1 MGGRR
6 HRAAS
11 LRGVLTAPLRGLDH
25 LATPGFRGVLDQI
38 GPAPVAAWS
47 LSRALRASHV
57 GSPLFDLRRSSD
69 NGTLSILAGED
80 GEADLSAYAA
90 WAGADTIFCVTV
102 YDQSGGG
109 SHLVQ
114 TTPGSQP
121 KFTPNAGPNGRPA
134 IFDDETRA
142 ATMTLA
148 GGSPVDGMWA
158 NGGSAY
164 LCARVGS
171 SLGGSFAHKGE
182 IRLCQFD
189 ASGASA
195 GFTRPAFTYGW
206 TGSGFSRAYW
216 RTPAQ
221 WEAGAAHI
229 WTVEYNASSLANDPK
244 LYINGVDAGVIK
256 ITAPSGATFS
266 DIGAMILFS
275 FQSDGQ
281 QLAEL
286 TLFSTVLS
294 PEDRLILC
302 GSMITRYDP

>member
-1 MGGRR
+1 MGGRW

-158 NGGSAY
+158 NGGSAIVAMRCGQAGS
-164 LCARVGS
+164 LSLKSTQIRVMGS
-171 SLGGSFAHKGE
+171 E
-182 IRLCQFD
+182 
-189 ASGASA
+189 GAA
-195 GFTRPAFTYGW
+195 TGRVRPGFYYGW
-206 TGSGFSRAYW
+206 TSSGF
-216 RTPAQ
+216 
-221 WEAGAAHI
+221 GAAF
-229 WTVEYNASSLANDPK
+229 WCTANTGPVAVDEPFVWNVGYNASSASNAPIGYL
-244 LYINGVDAGVIK
+244 NGLPGGVVVIRPPVG
-256 ITAPSGATFS
+256 APETDGGNLS
-266 DIGAMILFS
+266 LFS
-275 FQSDGQ
+275 F
-281 QLAEL
+281 
-286 TLFSTVLS
+286 STNGMYIWDLMYFRIIFADEERDILN
-294 PEDRLILC
+294 EDLI
-302 GSMITRYDP
+302 SRYII